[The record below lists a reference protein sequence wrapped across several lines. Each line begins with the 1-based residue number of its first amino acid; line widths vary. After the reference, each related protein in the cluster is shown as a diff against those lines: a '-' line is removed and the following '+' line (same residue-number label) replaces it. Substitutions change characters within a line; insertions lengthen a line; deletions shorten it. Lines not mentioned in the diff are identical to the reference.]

1 MATDLQRS
9 TSYGGWLMSVAGLV
23 GLLLSALNY
32 LNQGNG
38 IAYSAGAA
46 LVFVSSALVFAA
58 SLVMVLDH
66 DKPAWLLGFLYVSL
80 LLGLIGTALAA
91 YFLEAYW
98 LMGAMIVGLI
108 GWIIRASI
116 DPTDEEIARHAI
128 RKEVLS

>member
-1 MATDLQRS
+1 MATDTERT
-9 TSYGGWLMSVAGLV
+9 TSHGGWLMAAASLV
-23 GLLLSALNY
+23 GLVLSLFNY

-46 LVFVSSALVFAA
+46 LVLVSSALVFAA

-66 DKPAWLLGFLYVSL
+66 DKPMWLLGFLYVSL
-80 LLGLIGTALAA
+80 FLGLIGTALAA

-98 LMGAMIVGLI
+98 LMAAMIIGLV
-108 GWIIRASI
+108 GWILRAFV
-116 DPTDEEIARHAI
+116 DPSDEAIARQAI